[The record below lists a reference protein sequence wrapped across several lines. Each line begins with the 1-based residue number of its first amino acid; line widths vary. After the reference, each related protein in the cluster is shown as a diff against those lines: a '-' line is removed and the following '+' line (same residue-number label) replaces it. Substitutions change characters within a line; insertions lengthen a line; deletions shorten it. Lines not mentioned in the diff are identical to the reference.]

1 MVWRLASCEVAARNV
16 RKCASNVAARGG
28 RLKARAR
35 PLSLT
40 ASTAKARGP
49 LRVAI
54 VGEVAWPCALNLCIA
69 IWRAPEHMRVH
80 TTPYPQPCAL
90 CPAPYALRPTPSAHP
105 PPTATHSG
113 SGPAGMYTAR
123 TLLRKVEDV
132 EVDVIEMLP
141 TPFGLVRYGEGRG
154 AGRVA
159 QSASSPLCTCAPQLH
174 PKT

>member
-1 MVWRLASCEVAARNV
+1 V

-105 PPTATHSG
+105 PPTPS
-113 SGPAGMYTAR
+113 PCYP
-123 TLLRKVEDV
+123 LRQRACRHVHGAH
-132 EVDVIEMLP
+132 
-141 TPFGLVRYGEGRG
+141 TPSKGRG
-154 AGRVA
+154 CGGG
-159 QSASSPLCTCAPQLH
+159 CN
-174 PKT
+174 